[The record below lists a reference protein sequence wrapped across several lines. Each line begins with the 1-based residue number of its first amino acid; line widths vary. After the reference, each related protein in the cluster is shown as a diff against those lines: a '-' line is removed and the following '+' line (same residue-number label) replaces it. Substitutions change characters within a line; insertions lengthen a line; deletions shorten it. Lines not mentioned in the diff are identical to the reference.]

1 LQPHTTNKEDGR
13 RGDTPDE
20 LVDAAYFARSVQLTM
35 NAAGVLGHD
44 QDAADFEKLLN
55 EIHVAFRDSYFDHDG
70 KLTTPVE
77 TQTGYLLALGFDFV
91 AADEA
96 EALVTHLVRT
106 IDEADQHLRTGFLGT
121 PLLAPVLS
129 THGQTSLLYTM
140 LFKESYPS
148 WFYSINQGATTMWER
163 WNSYS
168 HEDGFGDAKMNSFN
182 HYAYGAIGLW
192 FYEGIAGIK
201 ALEPG
206 YKKILI
212 APTPAPILE
221 SASAEYDSTYGLIA
235 SSWQTLPNG
244 MRFDVTV
251 PPNTTANIIIPVDDG
266 MTVRLND
273 EDVAVSPDVVMLEKN
288 ERSIVLQVDP
298 GSYSFVTEG

>member
-1 LQPHTTNKEDGR
+1 MHE
-13 RGDTPDE
+13 
-20 LVDAAYFARSVQLTM
+20 
-35 NAAGVLGHD
+35 
-44 QDAADFEKLLN
+44 
-55 EIHVAFRDSYFDHDG
+55 
-70 KLTTPVE
+70 
-77 TQTGYLLALGFDFV
+77 
-91 AADEA
+91 
-96 EALVTHLVRT
+96 
-106 IDEADQHLRTGFLGT
+106 
-121 PLLAPVLS
+121 
-129 THGQTSLLYTM
+129 QTSLLYTM

-212 APTPAPILE
+212 TPSPDPRLE

-244 MRFDVTV
+244 MRFDMTV
-251 PPNTTANIIIPVDDG
+251 PPNTTANIIIPLDDG

-273 EDVAVSPDVVMLEKN
+273 QDVAVSPDVVMLEKN
-288 ERSIVLQVDP
+288 ERSIVLRVDP